1 MKTLYRAPSGQVEN
15 KGTMIMKHINIISLL
30 AFVLLCSCGKDI
42 RNEIPSPQDR
52 MQLKAS
58 TAAVE
63 VSFYNMQAE
72 VVTFSWEKSGYEAEG
87 LSCRYW
93 FKMDKAGNNF
103 EDAICRLD
111 VSGRNTLSF
120 TGSELAEFIKDWDV
134 MDGTTVKVEAEIIA
148 EPEESGDL
156 TTDKYRMPE
165 VSKIEFDLLNI
176 TTAYLNVGNTKYAFV
191 DNMVYAEVA
200 AGTYSCTAGESF
212 SSSVTVDKGGLWL
225 FSLDIGTMTVNALRP
240 QLWLLGS
247 ASPTGWVL
255 EQMQEFS
262 SDESGAVKTWEGKLQ
277 PGELKFALEKNSNWN
292 FDINYLMPVSASVQ
306 ALDSEVRFVRAHS
319 GIDNKWAVYHDGDC
333 RISVDMEKMKVTF
346 EWSNVTAKWTDV
358 WMTGS
363 ATQAEWNTP
372 FSLKLVQDE
381 TIMHYVGVFVIT
393 THIKPGEFKFP
404 LSADNWFG
412 PFLVPAEVGGDNL
425 ALFPGD
431 GGSSRI
437 KYVVNGAEEDKKW
450 VVRDWQNAEGEY
462 RIIVDTQQMKMTVYK
477 Q

>member
-1 MKTLYRAPSGQVEN
+1 M
-15 KGTMIMKHINIISLL
+15 
-30 AFVLLCSCGKDI
+30 
-42 RNEIPSPQDR
+42 
-52 MQLKAS
+52 
-58 TAAVE
+58 
-63 VSFYNMQAE
+63 
-72 VVTFSWEKSGYEAEG
+72 
-87 LSCRYW
+87 
-93 FKMDKAGNNF
+93 
-103 EDAICRLD
+103 
-111 VSGRNTLSF
+111 
-120 TGSELAEFIKDWDV
+120 
-134 MDGTTVKVEAEIIA
+134 EAEIIA

-225 FSLDIGTMTVNALRP
+225 FCLDIGTMTVNALRP

-247 ASPTGWVL
+247 ASPTGWDL
-255 EQMQEFS
+255 GQMQEFS

-437 KYVVNGAEEDKKW
+437 KYVENGAEEDKKW